1 MVKNPFKKFLDP
13 DLNGITSNLLKLV
26 EFYKYVHG
34 FLSNKTVKKT
44 LAYNLFEEGK
54 S

>member
-44 LAYNLFEEGK
+44 LPYNLFEEGK
-54 S
+54 N